1 MQQRTQNPTASMSLP
16 ATMMAV
22 SSLLASGTRPGG
34 HGRARPGYATSE
46 LSPLKEVAGVTT
58 LQEGQLTGAQRR
70 QFVRDHR
77 TAIFA
82 YGRNNDGPAMSALY
96 YVMDGDDLLIST
108 MRARAKAKAVQRNPK
123 VSLCILDEN
132 WPPTYLTVF
141 CDAFIDA
148 TVDTDLDAIVDLA
161 LRVGALMAE
170 RKLDDSMREHAT
182 ARVIQEDRV
191 QLRLKPYASFM
202 TPPRHVRNE
211 GEFAKLTHWTSATIP
226 WDAE

>member
-1 MQQRTQNPTASMSLP
+1 
-16 ATMMAV
+16 
-22 SSLLASGTRPGG
+22 
-34 HGRARPGYATSE
+34 
-46 LSPLKEVAGVTT
+46 VTT

-96 YVMDGDDLLIST
+96 YVMDGDDILIST

-148 TVDTDLDAIVDLA
+148 TMDTDPDAIVDLS

-170 RKLDDSMREHAT
+170 RELDDSDSVREHAR
-182 ARVIQEDRV
+182 ARMIKEDRV
-191 QLRLKPYASFM
+191 RLRLKPYASFM

-211 GEFAKLTHWTSATIP
+211 SELGSVTHWTSSTLP

>member
-1 MQQRTQNPTASMSLP
+1 
-16 ATMMAV
+16 
-22 SSLLASGTRPGG
+22 
-34 HGRARPGYATSE
+34 
-46 LSPLKEVAGVTT
+46 VTT

-148 TVDTDLDAIVDLA
+148 TVDTDLDAIVDLS

-182 ARVIQEDRV
+182 ARVIEEDRIR
-191 QLRLKPYASFM
+191 LRLKPYASFM

-211 GEFAKLTHWTSATIP
+211 GEFAKLTPWTSSTIP

>member
-1 MQQRTQNPTASMSLP
+1 MQSKAAEDPKPHREHVVARHDGGELAVRLRYQASRSRPRPPGIRYIRTLTPQ
-16 ATMMAV
+16 
-22 SSLLASGTRPGG
+22 
-34 HGRARPGYATSE
+34 
-46 LSPLKEVAGVTT
+46 EVAGVTT

-161 LRVGALMAE
+161 LRVGALMA
-170 RKLDDSMREHAT
+170 
-182 ARVIQEDRV
+182 
-191 QLRLKPYASFM
+191 
-202 TPPRHVRNE
+202 
-211 GEFAKLTHWTSATIP
+211 
-226 WDAE
+226 